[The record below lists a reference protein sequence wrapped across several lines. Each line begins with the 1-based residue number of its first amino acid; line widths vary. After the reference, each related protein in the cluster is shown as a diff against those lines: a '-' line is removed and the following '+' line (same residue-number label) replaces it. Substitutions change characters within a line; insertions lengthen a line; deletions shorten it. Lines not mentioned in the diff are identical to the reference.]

1 MSSRSA
7 NNLVEI
13 SMSHEE
19 IGQILGVSRS
29 TVGDIE
35 RRAMEKIRRM
45 RTPVAQRMLGYF
57 EHLDEKSEAPDEY
70 RVSDEVHAGEA
81 LS

>member
-1 MSSRSA
+1 MSKGA

-45 RTPVAQRMLGYF
+45 RTPVAQRMLGYY
-57 EHLDEKSEAPDEY
+57 EHLSEKGEAPEEY
-70 RVSDEVHAGEA
+70 RVSDDFIVVEEIS
-81 LS
+81 L

>member
-1 MSSRSA
+1 MSKGA
-7 NNLVEI
+7 NNLVDT

-35 RRAMEKIRRM
+35 HRAMEKIRRM

-57 EHLDEKSEAPDEY
+57 EHLNDKGEAPEEY
-70 RVSDEVHAGEA
+70 RVSDDSHAEEA